1 MNSPFVF
8 VSIVALV
15 LLSDDSVRGSYSTSL
30 PKEPFLGIPPED
42 VKYYSSSHGIKCKDG
57 SRKFTTA
64 QLNDDFCDCPDGT
77 DEPGTSACPNGKFY
91 CRNAGHV
98 PVIIFSSRVN
108 DGICDCCD
116 GSDEYDNKVKCLNT
130 CREAGK
136 AAGDELKKKIAVYQE
151 GVAIRK
157 QEVEEAKVALAKDKE
172 ELSKLKS
179 EEKELKVQFELLKE
193 RKEQIEKAEE
203 KERLRKEK
211 EETEKRE
218 AEEKAG
224 KETSETAEE
233 INHERIEK
241 GSGGESDTST
251 TESMHDE
258 RIGLVDDY
266 PSDQDLEEDL
276 AAEHDH
282 LSTAVQDQGNTHAVE
297 EKDELVTLA
306 SEEES
311 IVSSEPNVDA
321 ESKHAVEEKDE
332 LVTLASEE
340 ESIVSSEPN
349 VDAESKGDDA
359 SENADELSKEELG
372 QLVASRW
379 TGEKTEKESG
389 EDFAR
394 DNNHEEQSRETP
406 KDTSD
411 GIDDI
416 YALETADSEKYEY
429 DNVEDGFDEDSTV
442 KEHYDFS
449 SHYEDGSDSDSD
461 DELDFEDLAIQ
472 KFFSW
477 VEKMKKMWRG
487 ILQAINIFQP
497 PVDISEAAQVRK
509 EYDELSTKL
518 SKIQS
523 RISSLSQKLKQDFG
537 SEKEFYSY
545 YGRCFE
551 SKQNKYIYKV
561 CPFKEASQ
569 QEGHST
575 TRLGKWDKFDDSYK
589 VMIFSVGDK
598 CWNGPD
604 RSMKVKLRCGLKNEV
619 ADVDE
624 PSRCEYE
631 ALLSTPALCKED
643 KLKELQDKLDM
654 MSRERMEGHDEL

>member
-1 MNSPFVF
+1 MNLPIAF
-8 VSIVALV
+8 VSIIALV
-15 LLSDDSVRGSYSTSL
+15 LLSNDSLRGSSSTSL
-30 PKEPFLGIPPED
+30 PKDPLLGVAPDD
-42 VKYYSSSHGIKCKDG
+42 VKYYSSSHSIKCKDG
-57 SRKFTTA
+57 SRKFTRA

-77 DEPGTSACPNGKFY
+77 DEPGTSACQNGKFY

-98 PVIIFSSRVN
+98 PVIVFSSRVN

-116 GSDEYDNKVKCLNT
+116 GSDEYDDKVKCLNT

-136 AAGDELKKKIAVYQE
+136 AAGDALKKKIALYQK
-151 GVAIRK
+151 GVAIHK
-157 QEVEEAKVALAKDKE
+157 QEVERAKAALAKDKE

-179 EEKELKVQFELLKE
+179 EEKVLKVQFEQLKAQRTNRESRGE
-193 RKEQIEKAEE
+193 RTFEKR
-203 KERLRKEK
+203 KTRER
-211 EETEKRE
+211 KRE
-218 AEEKAG
+218 AEEKDGGEKSTMAQ
-224 KETSETAEE
+224 E
-233 INHERIEK
+233 INQETIEK
-241 GSGGESDTST
+241 GRGGASDTST

-266 PSDQDLEEDL
+266 PSDQDLEEDS
-276 AAEHDH
+276 AVDHDH
-282 LSTAVQDQGNTHAVE
+282 LSTGVQDKGITHAVE
-297 EKDELVTLA
+297 EKEELVTPA

-311 IVSSEPNVDA
+311 IVSSEP
-321 ESKHAVEEKDE
+321 
-332 LVTLASEE
+332 
-340 ESIVSSEPN
+340 I

-359 SENADELSKEELG
+359 SENAEELSKEQLG

-379 TGEKTEKESG
+379 TGEKTGKESG
-389 EDFAR
+389 KDFGR
-394 DNNHEEQSRETP
+394 DNNHEEQNSDIP
-406 KDTSD
+406 KDMRD

-416 YALETADSEKYEY
+416 HALETADREKNEY
-429 DNVEDGFDEDSTV
+429 DNVEDGFDEESAV
-442 KEHYDFS
+442 KDHYDFT
-449 SHYEDGSDSDSD
+449 SHYKDESDSDSDSD
-461 DELDFEDLAIQ
+461 DESDLEDLAIQ
-472 KFFSW
+472 TFFSW
-477 VEKMKKMWRG
+477 VEKMKKMLQG
-487 ILQAINIFQP
+487 ILQAINIFRT

-518 SKIQS
+518 SNIQS

-537 SEKEFYSY
+537 PGKEFYSC

-569 QEGHST
+569 HEGHST
-575 TRLGKWDKFDDSYK
+575 TLLGKWDKFDDSYR
-589 VMIFSVGDK
+589 VMIFSAGDK

-604 RSMKVKLRCGLKNEV
+604 RSIKVKLRCGLENEV

-643 KLKELQDKLDM
+643 ELKELQDKLDT
-654 MSRERMEGHDEL
+654 MSRELTEGHDEL

>member
-1 MNSPFVF
+1 MNFLPIISI
-8 VSIVALV
+8 SIVVTLV
-15 LLSDDSVRGSYSTSL
+15 LLSSGSSSTSL
-30 PKEPFLGIPPED
+30 PNDPLLGIAPGD
-42 VKYYSSSHGIKCKDG
+42 VKYYSSSDGIKCKDG
-57 SRKFTTA
+57 SKKFTRA

-116 GSDEYDNKVKCLNT
+116 GSDEYDDKVKCLNT

-136 AAGDELKKKIAVYQE
+136 AAEEELKKKIAVYQE
-151 GVAIRK
+151 GVTIRK
-157 QEVEEAKVALAKDKE
+157 KEAEQAKVALAKDKE
-172 ELSKLKS
+172 ELSKLKI
-179 EEKELKVQFELLKE
+179 EEKVLKVQFEQLKE

-203 KERLRKEK
+203 KERMRKEK
-211 EETEKRE
+211 EEREKRE

-224 KETSETAEE
+224 V
-233 INHERIEK
+233 NQERIEK
-241 GSGGESDTST
+241 GIGGERDTST
-251 TESMHDE
+251 TESTHDE

-276 AAEHDH
+276 AVEHDH
-282 LSTAVQDQGNTHAVE
+282 LSTGVQDKGITQAVE
-297 EKDELVTLA
+297 KKDESVTPA
-306 SEEES
+306 SKEES
-311 IVSSEPNVDA
+311 IVSSEP
-321 ESKHAVEEKDE
+321 
-332 LVTLASEE
+332 
-340 ESIVSSEPN
+340 I

-359 SENADELSKEELG
+359 SENAKELSKEELG

-379 TGEKTEKESG
+379 TGEKTKKESG

-394 DNNHEEQSRETP
+394 DNNHEEQSSEIP
-406 KDTSD
+406 KNMRD
-411 GIDDI
+411 GIDDMH
-416 YALETADSEKYEY
+416 ALDTADSEKNEY
-429 DNVEDGFDEDSTV
+429 DNVEDGLRRSSNPEVLFLGREDEENV
-442 KEHYDFS
+442 
-449 SHYEDGSDSDSD
+449 
-461 DELDFEDLAIQ
+461 A
-472 KFFSW
+472 
-477 VEKMKKMWRG
+477 G
-487 ILQAINIFQP
+487 ILRAINIFQT

-537 SEKEFYSY
+537 PEKEFYSY
-545 YGRCFE
+545 YDRCFE
-551 SKQNKYIYKV
+551 SKQNKYVYKL

-569 QEGHST
+569 HEGHST
-575 TRLGKWDKFDDSYK
+575 TRLGKWDKFDNSYR
-589 VMIFSVGDK
+589 VMIFSSGDK

-604 RSMKVKLRCGLKNEV
+604 RSMKVKLRCGFKNEV
-619 ADVDE
+619 THVGE

-654 MSRERMEGHDEL
+654 MSRELMDGHDEL

>member
-282 LSTAVQDQGNTHAVE
+282 LSTAVQDQGNT
-297 EKDELVTLA
+297 
-306 SEEES
+306 
-311 IVSSEPNVDA
+311 
-321 ESKHAVEEKDE
+321 
-332 LVTLASEE
+332 
-340 ESIVSSEPN
+340 
-349 VDAESKGDDA
+349 GDDA

-575 TRLGKWDKFDDSYK
+575 TRLG
-589 VMIFSVGDK
+589 
-598 CWNGPD
+598 
-604 RSMKVKLRCGLKNEV
+604 
-619 ADVDE
+619 
-624 PSRCEYE
+624 
-631 ALLSTPALCKED
+631 
-643 KLKELQDKLDM
+643 
-654 MSRERMEGHDEL
+654 

>member
-1 MNSPFVF
+1 MNSPTVF
-8 VSIVALV
+8 ISVVALV
-15 LLSDDSVRGSYSTSL
+15 LLSNGSLRASSSTSP
-30 PKEPFLGIPPED
+30 PKDPFLGIAPED
-42 VKYYSSSHGIKCKDG
+42 VKYYGSSNRIECKDG
-57 SRKFTTA
+57 SKKFSRA
-64 QLNDDFCDCPDGT
+64 QVNDDFCDCPDGT

-116 GSDEYDNKVKCLNT
+116 GSDEYGDKVKCLNT

-136 AAGDELKKKIAVYQE
+136 AARDELKKKIAVYQE

-157 QEVEEAKVALAKDKE
+157 QEVEQAKVALAKDKE
-172 ELSKLKS
+172 EFSKLKS
-179 EEKELKVQFELLKE
+179 EEKVLKVQFEQLKE

-203 KERLRKEK
+203 KERMRKEK
-211 EETEKRE
+211 EEREKRE

-224 KETSETAEE
+224 KEKTKTAEE
-233 INHERIEK
+233 IDRERIEK
-241 GSGGESDTST
+241 GGGGESDTST
-251 TESMHDE
+251 TESMLDE

-282 LSTAVQDQGNTHAVE
+282 LSTGVQDKGITHAVE
-297 EKDELVTLA
+297 EKDEFLTPA
-306 SEEES
+306 NEEES
-311 IVSSEPNVDA
+311 IVSSEP
-321 ESKHAVEEKDE
+321 
-332 LVTLASEE
+332 
-340 ESIVSSEPN
+340 I

-359 SENADELSKEELG
+359 SENAEELSKEELG

-379 TGEKTEKESG
+379 TGEKTRRKAGKTLQEIIIMRHKVGRSQKT
-389 EDFAR
+389 R
-394 DNNHEEQSRETP
+394 VMVLM
-406 KDTSD
+406 
-411 GIDDI
+411 I
-416 YALETADSEKYEY
+416 YALETADSEKNEY
-429 DNVEDGFDEDSTV
+429 DNVEDAFDEDSAV
-442 KEHYDFS
+442 NDHYDFS
-449 SHYEDGSDSDSD
+449 SHYKDGSDSDSD
-461 DELDFEDLAIQ
+461 DEFDFEDIAIQ

-477 VEKMKKMWRG
+477 VEKMKKMLRG
-487 ILQAINIFQP
+487 ILRAINIFQT
-497 PVDISEAAQVRK
+497 PVDISGAAHVRK

-537 SEKEFYSY
+537 PEKEFYSY

-575 TRLGKWDKFDDSYK
+575 TRLGKWDKFDDSYR
-589 VMIFSVGDK
+589 VMVFSAGDN

-631 ALLSTPALCKED
+631 AMISTPALCKED
-643 KLKELQDKLDM
+643 KLKELQDKLDT
-654 MSRERMEGHDEL
+654 MSRELMEGHDEL

>member
-1 MNSPFVF
+1 MNFLPIISI
-8 VSIVALV
+8 SIVVTLV
-15 LLSDDSVRGSYSTSL
+15 LLSSGSSSTSL
-30 PKEPFLGIPPED
+30 PNDPLLGIAPGD
-42 VKYYSSSHGIKCKDG
+42 VKYYSSSDGIKCKDG
-57 SRKFTTA
+57 SKKFTRA

-116 GSDEYDNKVKCLNT
+116 GSDEYDDKVKCLNT

-136 AAGDELKKKIAVYQE
+136 AAREELKKKIAGYQE
-151 GVAIRK
+151 GVTIRK
-157 QEVEEAKVALAKDKE
+157 KEVEQAKVSLAKDKE
-172 ELSKLKS
+172 ELSKLKI
-179 EEKELKVQFELLKE
+179 EEKVLKVQFEQLKE

-203 KERLRKEK
+203 KERMRKEK
-211 EETEKRE
+211 EEREKRE

-224 KETSETAEE
+224 
-233 INHERIEK
+233 INQERIEK
-241 GSGGESDTST
+241 GIGGERDTST
-251 TESMHDE
+251 TESTHDE

-282 LSTAVQDQGNTHAVE
+282 VSTGVQDKGITHAVE
-297 EKDELVTLA
+297 KKDESVTPA

-311 IVSSEPNVDA
+311 IVSSEP
-321 ESKHAVEEKDE
+321 
-332 LVTLASEE
+332 
-340 ESIVSSEPN
+340 I

-359 SENADELSKEELG
+359 SENAEELSKEELG

-379 TGEKTEKESG
+379 TGGKTEKESG

-394 DNNHEEQSRETP
+394 DNNHEEQSSEIP
-406 KDTSD
+406 KNMRD

-416 YALETADSEKYEY
+416 YALDTADIEKNEY
-429 DNVEDGFDEDSTV
+429 DNVEDGFDEDSAV
-442 KEHYDFS
+442 KNHYDFS
-449 SHYEDGSDSDSD
+449 SHSKDESDSDSD
-461 DELDFEDLAIQ
+461 DDLDLEDLAIK

-477 VEKMKKMWRG
+477 VEKMKKMWWG
-487 ILQAINIFQP
+487 ILRAINIFQT
-497 PVDISEAAQVRK
+497 PVDISEATQVRK

-537 SEKEFYSY
+537 PEKEFYSY
-545 YGRCFE
+545 YDRCFE
-551 SKQNKYIYKV
+551 SKQNKYVYKL

-569 QEGHST
+569 HEGHST
-575 TRLGKWDKFDDSYK
+575 TRLGKWDKFDDSFR
-589 VMIFSVGDK
+589 VMIFSSGDK

-619 ADVDE
+619 THVDE

-654 MSRERMEGHDEL
+654 MSRELMDGHDEL

>member
-282 LSTAVQDQGNTHAVE
+282 LSTAVQDQGNT
-297 EKDELVTLA
+297 
-306 SEEES
+306 
-311 IVSSEPNVDA
+311 
-321 ESKHAVEEKDE
+321 
-332 LVTLASEE
+332 
-340 ESIVSSEPN
+340 
-349 VDAESKGDDA
+349 GDDA

>member
-1 MNSPFVF
+1 MNFLPIISI
-8 VSIVALV
+8 SIVVTLV
-15 LLSDDSVRGSYSTSL
+15 LLSSGSSSTSL
-30 PKEPFLGIPPED
+30 PNDPLLGIAPGD
-42 VKYYSSSHGIKCKDG
+42 VKYYSSSDGIKCKDG
-57 SRKFTTA
+57 SKKFTRA

-116 GSDEYDNKVKCLNT
+116 GSDEYDDKVKCLNT

-136 AAGDELKKKIAVYQE
+136 AAREELKKKIAGYQE
-151 GVAIRK
+151 GVTIRK
-157 QEVEEAKVALAKDKE
+157 KEVEQAKVSLAKDKE
-172 ELSKLKS
+172 ELSKLKI
-179 EEKELKVQFELLKE
+179 EEKVLKVQFEQLKE

-203 KERLRKEK
+203 KERMRKEK
-211 EETEKRE
+211 EEREKRE

-224 KETSETAEE
+224 
-233 INHERIEK
+233 INQERIEK
-241 GSGGESDTST
+241 GIGGERDTST
-251 TESMHDE
+251 TESTHDE

-282 LSTAVQDQGNTHAVE
+282 VSTGVQDKGITHAVE
-297 EKDELVTLA
+297 KKDESVTPA

-311 IVSSEPNVDA
+311 IVSSEPIVDA
-321 ESKHAVEEKDE
+321 ESKVANGYI
-332 LVTLASEE
+332 T
-340 ESIVSSEPN
+340 
-349 VDAESKGDDA
+349 AEGDDA
-359 SENADELSKEELG
+359 SENAEELSKEELG

-379 TGEKTEKESG
+379 TGGKTEKESG

-394 DNNHEEQSRETP
+394 DNNHEEQSSEIP
-406 KDTSD
+406 KNMRD

-416 YALETADSEKYEY
+416 YALDTADIEKNEY
-429 DNVEDGFDEDSTV
+429 DNVEDGFDEDSAV
-442 KEHYDFS
+442 KNHYDFS
-449 SHYEDGSDSDSD
+449 SHSKDESDSDSD
-461 DELDFEDLAIQ
+461 DDLDLEDLAIK

-477 VEKMKKMWRG
+477 VEKMKKMWWG
-487 ILQAINIFQP
+487 ILRAINIFQT
-497 PVDISEAAQVRK
+497 PVDISEATQVRK

-537 SEKEFYSY
+537 PEKEFYSY
-545 YGRCFE
+545 YDRCFE
-551 SKQNKYIYKV
+551 SKQNKYVYKL

-569 QEGHST
+569 HEGHST
-575 TRLGKWDKFDDSYK
+575 TRLGKWDKFDDSFR
-589 VMIFSVGDK
+589 VMIFSSGDK

-619 ADVDE
+619 THVDE

-654 MSRERMEGHDEL
+654 MSRELMDGHDEL